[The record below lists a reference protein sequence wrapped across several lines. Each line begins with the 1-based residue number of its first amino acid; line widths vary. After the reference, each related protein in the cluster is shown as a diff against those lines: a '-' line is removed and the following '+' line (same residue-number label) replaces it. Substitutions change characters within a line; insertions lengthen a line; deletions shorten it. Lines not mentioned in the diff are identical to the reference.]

1 MRREYIDSMKAK
13 GFGDFITACDE
24 LRSCKYIL
32 AENKIAALLK
42 AIADNKQLYSM
53 FAASLYNF
61 DYQATFDECVM
72 GNCFS
77 LPSEPQKVVALVF
90 RILVDLDSGKMLLQ
104 NFLEAYFYGESI
116 NDAYARFGLEIIAPF
131 ETYCRLYFAQTNE
144 ETISGVFAEL
154 ENSRQA
160 QARSSITVSDNS
172 LPASVQPAGMRAVE
186 RFQADLKNDAIEQ
199 VKALIDIADGA
210 IIGQVDNAEYVTCLN
225 GLLLALETRGYKDII
240 AAFLGVK
247 YAVAYF
253 FKNIKTV
260 SDIFKRLD
268 YDIKNLTD

>member
-13 GFGDFITACDE
+13 GFGDFIAACDE

-72 GNCFS
+72 GSCFS

-90 RILVDLDSGKMLLQ
+90 RILVDLDSGKMPLQ

-116 NDAYARFGLEIIAPF
+116 NDAYARFGLEVIAPF
-131 ETYCRLYFAQTNE
+131 ETYCRLYFTQTNE
-144 ETISGVFAEL
+144 QTIAGVFAEL
-154 ENSRQA
+154 ENPRPPQSGSIVVTENRLPQA
-160 QARSSITVSDNS
+160 APSAGER
-172 LPASVQPAGMRAVE
+172 ASE
-186 RFQADLKNDAIEQ
+186 RFQSDLKNDAIEQ

-225 GLLLALETRGYKDII
+225 GLLVALESRGYKDII
-240 AAFLGVK
+240 PAFLGVK

-268 YDIKNLTD
+268 YDIKNLMD

>member
-53 FAASLYNF
+53 FAASLYDFN
-61 DYQATFDECVM
+61 YQATFDECVM

-77 LPSEPQKVVALVF
+77 LPTEPQKVVALVF
-90 RILVDLDSGKMLLQ
+90 RILVDLDSGKMPLQ
-104 NFLEAYFYGESI
+104 NFLEAYFYGES
-116 NDAYARFGLEIIAPF
+116 
-131 ETYCRLYFAQTNE
+131 QTNA
-144 ETISGVFAEL
+144 ETVSNVFAEL

-160 QARSSITVSDNS
+160 RGAVATDSGLPAATRAASDNS
-172 LPASVQPAGMRAVE
+172 VE
-186 RFQADLKNDAIEQ
+186 RFQADLKNDAIQQ
-199 VKALIDIADGA
+199 VRALIDIADGT

-225 GLLLALETRGYKDII
+225 GLLDALESRGYKDII

-268 YDIKNLTD
+268 YDIKHLAD

>member
-53 FAASLYNF
+53 FAASLYDFN
-61 DYQATFDECVM
+61 YQATFDECVM

-77 LPSEPQKVVALVF
+77 LPTEPQKVVALVF
-90 RILVDLDSGKMLLQ
+90 RILVDLDSGKMPLQ

-116 NDAYARFGLEIIAPF
+116 NDAYARFGLEVIAPF
-131 ETYCRLYFAQTNE
+131 ETYCRLYFTQTNA
-144 ETISGVFAEL
+144 ETVSNVFAEL

-160 QARSSITVSDNS
+160 LGAVATENGLPAATRAASDNS
-172 LPASVQPAGMRAVE
+172 VE
-186 RFQADLKNDAIEQ
+186 RFQADLKNDAIQQ
-199 VKALIDIADGA
+199 VRALIDIADGT

-225 GLLLALETRGYKDII
+225 GLLDALESRGYKDII

-268 YDIKNLTD
+268 YDIKHLAD